1 MASSSAKPQ
10 IIIKIKRKASHGGGH
25 HGGAWKVAYA
35 DFITCMFALFMVL
48 WLLTQADLQLRQ
60 DIARYFRNSSVL
72 PGGSLLGTN
81 TSAAKSDKA
90 RVLDASV
97 TVVQGS
103 GEDLEALRGHAK
115 EIQRALEQNPD
126 LSQIRDNVRVEVT
139 QEGLEIQV
147 VDSGAEGRKDLLF
160 DVNSSTLSP
169 ALQALL
175 VELAAR
181 LGTLPNRIEIGGH
194 TDARQ
199 YAAGAQQ
206 SNWDLSFA
214 RANAAR
220 QVMEANGLYPHQVLR
235 VTAYADSKL
244 LNAED
249 PFADENR
256 RLSVLAR
263 REDPPKTKGRR
274 NGGDPAAR
282 LPPPIVVPGL
292 PPVS

>member
-1 MASSSAKPQ
+1 MAGASAKPQ
-10 IIIKIKRKASHGGGH
+10 VIIKIKRKGGHGSGH

-72 PGGSLLGTN
+72 PGGSMLGLN
-81 TSAAKSDKA
+81 TQSAKSTKSH
-90 RVLDASV
+90 VLDASL
-97 TVVQGS
+97 TVVQGA
-103 GEDLEALRGHAK
+103 GEDLELLRGHAK
-115 EIQRALEQNPD
+115 EIQKALDQNPN
-126 LSQIRDNVRVEVT
+126 LTQIRDNVRVQVT
-139 QEGLEIQV
+139 EEGLEIQV

-160 DVNSSTLSP
+160 DVNSAALSP

-175 VELAAR
+175 AEIATR

-194 TDARQ
+194 TDARPF
-199 YAAGAQQ
+199 APGAQQ

-220 QVMEANGLYPHQVLR
+220 QVMEAHGLYPHQILR
-235 VTAYADSKL
+235 VTAYADTKL
-244 LNAED
+244 INTDD
-249 PFADENR
+249 PLADENR

-263 REDPPKTKGRR
+263 REDPPKKAKGR
-274 NGGDPAAR
+274 GGGVGADP
-282 LPPPIVVPGL
+282 LPPPIVVPGI
-292 PPVS
+292 PPVT